1 MKITEP
7 IIQQYE
13 YSAGGE
19 TAGLPISKIII
30 SESTR
35 GGGQSSETP
44 AKRISELAV
53 PYGLVVFNDMP
64 SHTISYKSSHPTES
78 SHPTQTSNVI
88 PDDLYDKLLGM
99 VESDSSSKTKSKY
112 SRKTSNTISK
122 TKTQTK
128 RIRIKPD
135 L

>member
-1 MKITEP
+1 MELVDP
-7 IIQQYE
+7 IIQNYV
-13 YSAGGE
+13 YTKNHGGS
-19 TAGLPISKIII
+19 GLPISKLVV

-35 GGGQSSETP
+35 IGGGDALT
-44 AKRISELAV
+44 KRISDLAV
-53 PYGLVVFNDMP
+53 PSGLVVIDDKP
-64 SHTISYKSSHPTES
+64 SHTITYKSSN
-78 SHPTQTSNVI
+78 PTQPSNVI

-99 VESDSSSKTKSKY
+99 VESNSSSKTKSKY
-112 SRKTSNTISK
+112 SRKISKSIPK